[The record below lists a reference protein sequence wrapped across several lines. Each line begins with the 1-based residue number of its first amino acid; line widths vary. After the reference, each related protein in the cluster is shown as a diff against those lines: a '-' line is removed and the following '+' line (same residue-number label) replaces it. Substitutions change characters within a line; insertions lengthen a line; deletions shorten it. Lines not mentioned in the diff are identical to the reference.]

1 MHYCPEYHFGWCCFI
16 VRWTPWDISIAVA
29 AKTEPAM
36 MEEALNSVT
45 AHPAADV
52 DCLDHL
58 ASDNLDIDLTL
69 SACEYER
76 QGQL

>member
-1 MHYCPEYHFGWCCFI
+1 
-16 VRWTPWDISIAVA
+16 
-29 AKTEPAM
+29 

-52 DCLDHL
+52 DRLDHL

-76 QGQL
+76 QGQLWTADWLITVDCSSGLICQLTELWLFLAAG

>member
-1 MHYCPEYHFGWCCFI
+1 
-16 VRWTPWDISIAVA
+16 
-29 AKTEPAM
+29 M
-36 MEEALNSVT
+36 MEEALSSVT

-52 DCLDHL
+52 DRLDHL